1 MNVWKKIYI
10 ERLVKEERLLD
21 ILAQEYDRI
30 GKSDKHKEARK
41 RKVKEIKEQCEV
53 IRKMRREYKVRSW
66 EEGSVKEKQNGK

>member
-21 ILAQEYDRI
+21 ILAEEYDRI
-30 GKSDKHKEARK
+30 GKSDKHREARK

-53 IRKMRREYKVRSW
+53 IRNIRKEYLTKIK
-66 EEGSVKEKQNGK
+66 KEKNNE

>member
-30 GKSDKHKEARK
+30 GKSDKHREARK
-41 RKVKEIKEQCEV
+41 RKVKEIKEQCQV
-53 IRKMRREYKVRSW
+53 IRKMRKEYKVRSW
-66 EEGSVKEKQNGK
+66 EEGK